1 MQAFSIINSESD
13 VEAPPR
19 GAFSPRANI
28 SPRATLS
35 PRALCALMTLVAA
48 CLGTAVQAQQSPAEP
63 LAAVEI
69 AAVDINSADA
79 QQLAATLNGV
89 GLSRAEAIVRY
100 REQFGP
106 FETVEELSEVQ
117 GIGDAT
123 VERNRARIRL
133 R

>member
-1 MQAFSIINSESD
+1 
-13 VEAPPR
+13 
-19 GAFSPRANI
+19 
-28 SPRATLS
+28 
-35 PRALCALMTLVAA
+35 MTLVGA